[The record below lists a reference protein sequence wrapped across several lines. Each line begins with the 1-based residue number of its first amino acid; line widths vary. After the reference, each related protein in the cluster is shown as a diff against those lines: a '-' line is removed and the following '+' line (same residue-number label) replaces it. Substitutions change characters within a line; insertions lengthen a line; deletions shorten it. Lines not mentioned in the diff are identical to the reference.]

1 MVYVKFFGVL
11 ISHPWKRNI
20 IFSATWATFKRYVGS
35 LECNGHGCQTRTPPP
50 EEKSNPSR
58 VSIESWWPLNNTERK
73 SHFWLLHPGLQLS
86 MCYCWRTK
94 CCISWADINLISNEC
109 NMFSPSE
116 LVNRMYLWTDCIQMG
131 FFPQSKLDR
140 FFEKGLPSKSLVQ
153 KVGGAW

>member
-1 MVYVKFFGVL
+1 M
-11 ISHPWKRNI
+11 ITHPWKRKI
-20 IFSATWATFKRYVGS
+20 IFSATCKGDMLVPWSVMDMAAKPA
-35 LECNGHGCQTRTPPP
+35 HPPK
-50 EEKSNPSR
+50 KSNPFR

-73 SHFWLLHPGLQLS
+73 SHFWSLHPGLQLS
-86 MCYCWRTK
+86 MWYCWRTK
-94 CCISWADINLISNEC
+94 CCITWADINSISNEC

-140 FFEKGLPSKSLVQ
+140 FFEKVLPSKSLVQ